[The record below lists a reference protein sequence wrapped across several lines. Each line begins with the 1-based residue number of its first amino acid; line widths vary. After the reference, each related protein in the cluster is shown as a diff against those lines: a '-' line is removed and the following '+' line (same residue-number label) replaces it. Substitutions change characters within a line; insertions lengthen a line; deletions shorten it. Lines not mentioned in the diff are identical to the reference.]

1 MNLDHIVDSNEILDT
16 TTDIITAYV
25 GRNKVSVDDMCK
37 TIGVVYDTV
46 YGLSRTNRALS
57 YKELLNGG
65 IDMDNRV

>member
-1 MNLDHIVDSNEILDT
+1 MNLDHIIDGNEVLDT

-25 GRNKVSVDDMCK
+25 GRNKISIDEMCQ
-37 TIGVVYDTV
+37 TIGTVYKSV

-65 IDMDNRV
+65 VDNQA

>member
-1 MNLDHIVDSNEILDT
+1 MNLDHIIDGNEVLET

-25 GRNKVSVDDMCK
+25 TRNKVSVDEMCN
-37 TIGVVYDTV
+37 TIGNVYKSV

-65 IDMDNRV
+65 VANEG